1 MTLSLNYIQFTFD
14 SLDISGIE
22 MDPIHDLCCWSKKF
36 WIKLQVCVCP
46 LIEKYMCLKGRSA
59 RYSTSWLSVCKQV
72 GAHLCAA
79 SDFKPITFTTLQF
92 WKIGALTY
100 RATSLWAPS
109 PDLQIVARHSFSLSA
124 KLHLTYCKLGA
135 FRLVQLGQCYSI
147 QYLASIAFQ

>member
-22 MDPIHDLCCWSKKF
+22 MDPIHDLCWSKKC
-36 WIKLQVCVCP
+36 WLKLQVCVCP
-46 LIEKYMCLKGRSA
+46 LIEKYMCLKGRAAS
-59 RYSTSWLSVCKQV
+59 YSTSLLSVCKQV

-79 SDFKPITFTTLQF
+79 SGFKPITFTTLSF
-92 WKIGALTY
+92 WMIGALTY
-100 RATSLWAPS
+100 RATSLWAPY
-109 PDLQIVARHSFSLSA
+109 PDLQIVARHSFSLSF

-135 FRLVQLGQCYSI
+135 FSFGQLGQCYSI